1 MNELQDYYITIA
13 SNKNFITDDRLEI
26 HSPVKTGF
34 ISVVTKYLTVIIE
47 IVFIAD
53 EITRASEFNV
63 ITVNR
68 WNISKIAAMFYE
80 ENLERTYTWNSR
92 EYLYGFC
99 STFLK
104 ALQEQ
109 TTNNNFNLSP

>member
-26 HSPVKTGF
+26 HSPVKTSL

-47 IVFIAD
+47 IVFITD

-80 ENLERTYTWNSR
+80 ENLERTYT
-92 EYLYGFC
+92 
-99 STFLK
+99 
-104 ALQEQ
+104 
-109 TTNNNFNLSP
+109 

>member
-1 MNELQDYYITIA
+1 MNELQDYYITVA
-13 SNKNFITDDRLEI
+13 SNTNFITDDRLEI

-34 ISVVTKYLTVIIE
+34 ISVVTRYLTVIIE

-53 EITRASEFNV
+53 EIARASEFNV

-80 ENLERTYTWNSR
+80 ENLEGTYT
-92 EYLYGFC
+92 
-99 STFLK
+99 
-104 ALQEQ
+104 
-109 TTNNNFNLSP
+109 